1 MSYRCQHYHSHM
13 MPEYY
18 KSVVT
23 VLCSRGEVA
32 VVVAV
37 LWSCGMMVVVL
48 QFCGVG
54 VVTSQPCGMMTDTSQ
69 PCGMMTDTSQS
80 YSMAVVM
87 SGHVV

>member
-1 MSYRCQHYHSHM
+1 MSYRCQHHHSHM

-48 QFCGVG
+48 QFCSVG
-54 VVTSQPCGMMTDTSQ
+54 VVTSQ